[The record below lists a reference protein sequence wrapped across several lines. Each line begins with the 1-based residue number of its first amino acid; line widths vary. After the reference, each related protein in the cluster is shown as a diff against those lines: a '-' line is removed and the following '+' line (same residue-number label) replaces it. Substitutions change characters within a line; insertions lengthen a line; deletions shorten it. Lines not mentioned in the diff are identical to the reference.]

1 MFVYCKKCGLI
12 KNIKSQN
19 SVCPVC
25 DTQLLAVPA
34 EYLTASGIMFTSQ
47 SARTEFENQIKASPE
62 YDETIASQKQA
73 VLAQKEKA
81 HKQEVEKNV
90 LEYKSTRPQKCCPV
104 CHSTSLTKIS
114 NVGKVAKV
122 GVFGILGAGDL
133 GKTWKCNTCGSK
145 F

>member
-19 SVCPVC
+19 NACPVC
-25 DTQLLAVPA
+25 ETQLMPVPDM
-34 EYLTASGIMFTSQ
+34 YLTASGIMFTSQ
-47 SARTEFENQIKASPE
+47 SSRTEFENLIKASPE
-62 YDETIASQKQA
+62 YDETIASKRNELL
-73 VLAQKEKA
+73 VQKEEV
-81 HKQEVEKNV
+81 HKLEVEKKV
-90 LEYKSTRPQKCCPV
+90 SEYNSSRPQKYCPV

-114 NVGKVAKV
+114 NVGKIAKV

-133 GKTWKCNTCGSK
+133 GKTWRCNTCGCK